1 MRVLKTLVAVV
12 VAERIDR
19 KVVEPFSGVLGEFA
33 FAFAFLFH
41 LKDDLFCV
49 RFRFSLKKSSV
60 GVAAFDT
67 IITISLPM

>member
-33 FAFAFLFH
+33 FAFAFAFH
-41 LKDDLFCV
+41 LKDDLFRV
-49 RFRFSLKKSSV
+49 RFNVSLAKRVVWGWPRS
-60 GVAAFDT
+60 T
-67 IITISLPM
+67 Q